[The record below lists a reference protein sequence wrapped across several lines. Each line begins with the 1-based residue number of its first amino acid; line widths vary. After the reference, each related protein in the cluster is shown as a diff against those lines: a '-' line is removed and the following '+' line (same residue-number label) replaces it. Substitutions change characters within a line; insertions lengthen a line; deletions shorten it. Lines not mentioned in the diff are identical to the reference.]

1 MNVAAAE
8 AATVAAA
15 AAATLLPGECWAACV
30 GFAGTFCLSLCSLSS
45 LFTPLSSVFCFVL
58 CFCCFWVVAL
68 GDSACEALSQSAL
81 PSPPSLLP
89 LPACPACLCAHSL
102 SLLFSLC
109 CSLSVP
115 LPFCLRASAVRLF
128 VASVLWHAKQDWQR
142 SSSAVGQQASEVSQ
156 SVANAAGARISTSSQ
171 ATLPTSSQSQLTHF
185 ARFSHVNFSCLSQ
198 ICEKC

>member
-8 AATVAAA
+8 AVTAVAA

-30 GFAGTFCLSLCSLSS
+30 GFTGTFCLSLCSHS

-81 PSPPSLLP
+81 SPSPPSPCLP
-89 LPACPACLCAHSL
+89 CLPVCALSLSPFL
-102 SLLFSLC
+102 SLLLSLGAVAILFK
-109 CSLSVP
+109 S
-115 LPFCLRASAVRLF
+115 FGRETLRRVCV
-128 VASVLWHAKQDWQR
+128 VACQDWQR

-171 ATLPTSSQSQLTHF
+171 ATLPTSSQSLTHAF
-185 ARFSHVNFSCLSQ
+185 RALFSRQFQLFVANL
-198 ICEKC
+198 

>member
-8 AATVAAA
+8 AA

-30 GFAGTFCLSLCSLSS
+30 GFAGTFCLSLCALSS
-45 LFTPLSSVFCFVL
+45 LLSLFSVLFCVFAAFGWLLWVAVRAKRSRSLHSPL
-58 CFCCFWVVAL
+58 
-68 GDSACEALSQSAL
+68 L
-81 PSPPSLLP
+81 PFPP

-128 VASVLWHAKQDWQR
+128 VASVLWHARQDWQR

-185 ARFSHVNFSCLSQ
+185 ARFSHVNFNFNCLSR

>member
-1 MNVAAAE
+1 MNIAAAE
-8 AATVAAA
+8 AATVAA

-30 GFAGTFCLSLCSLSS
+30 GFAGTFCLSLCSHS
-45 LFTPLSSVFCFVL
+45 LFTPLSVFCFVL

-81 PSPPSLLP
+81 SPLSPLS
-89 LPACPACLCAHSL
+89 LPALLACVRTLSLSPFL
-102 SLLFSLC
+102 SLLLSL
-109 CSLSVP
+109 VP

-128 VASVLWHAKQDWQR
+128 VASVLWHARQDWQR

-171 ATLPTSSQSQLTHF
+171 ATLPTSSQSLTHAF
-185 ARFSHVNFSCLSQ
+185 RALFSRQFQLQLFVANL
-198 ICEKC
+198 

>member
-8 AATVAAA
+8 AEAAA
-15 AAATLLPGECWAACV
+15 AVAAATLLPGECWAACV

-81 PSPPSLLP
+81 PSLPP

-102 SLLFSLC
+102 SLSFSLFAALSRAVAILFKSFGRETLRRVCVVACQAGLAAQQQRCGPTGERSQSVSCQRCRRKDIHVLTGHVAHVESKSTHAFRALFSRQ
-109 CSLSVP
+109 
-115 LPFCLRASAVRLF
+115 FQLF
-128 VASVLWHAKQDWQR
+128 VANL
-142 SSSAVGQQASEVSQ
+142 
-156 SVANAAGARISTSSQ
+156 
-171 ATLPTSSQSQLTHF
+171 
-185 ARFSHVNFSCLSQ
+185 
-198 ICEKC
+198 